1 MSLTHF
7 EVITLFVPDVTVARD
22 FYRTVFEVD
31 EVFGDD
37 NSAVLAFSGTMVNLL
52 ADSQA
57 PGLMAPVPVVASGAR
72 MLMTIRVGDVR
83 AECERLA
90 SLGVQLLNGPI
101 DRPWGR
107 RTASFADPAGYVWEL
122 AQEI

>member
-57 PGLMAPVPVVASGAR
+57 PGLMAPVPVASSGNR
-72 MLMTIRVGDVR
+72 MLMTIRVADVR

-90 SLGVQLLNGPI
+90 SLGVELLNGPI

>member
-22 FYRTVFEVD
+22 FYRTVFGVD

-37 NSAVLAFSGTMVNLL
+37 NSTVLAFSGTMVNLL
-52 ADSQA
+52 AESQA
-57 PGLMAPVPVVASGAR
+57 AGLMAPVPVPPNGAR
-72 MLMTIRVGDVR
+72 MLMTIKVAEVR

-90 SLGVQLLNGPI
+90 SLGVELLNGPI

-107 RTASFADPAGYVWEL
+107 RTASFADPARYVWEL

>member
-1 MSLTHF
+1 MSLTNF
-7 EVITLFVPDVTVARD
+7 EVITLFVPSVSAARD
-22 FYRTVFEVD
+22 FYGKIFEVE

-37 NSAVLAFSGTMVNLL
+37 NSAVLAFSGTMINLL

-57 PGLMAPVPVVASGAR
+57 AGLMNPVPVASSGIR
-72 MLMTIRVGDVR
+72 MLMTIKVADVK
-83 AECERLA
+83 AECDRLA
-90 SLGVQLLNGPI
+90 SLGVALLNGPI